1 MNKNLR
7 TITIGIS
14 TILLLLSIWYLRSI
28 LLYVILA
35 LVVSL
40 IGRPFFKLITK
51 RKFIPDWLASIITI
65 SLMLGIFVS
74 LFFFFSPLISSIIT
88 KIASINT
95 SNLLA
100 QTSIPLLD
108 FNQWLIKTIPSLG
121 DNFKIE
127 ALILDYIKSS
137 IDISIIQNTFSSIT
151 GAIIDLAIGI
161 FSVVFIS
168 FFFIKNQGLATNFIA
183 KSVSAKYEKNV
194 RHASKAITDLL
205 ERYFIG
211 ILLES
216 TCITILNT
224 LGLTII
230 AQMDFSLAVVI
241 GLTTGILNI
250 IPYVGPLCGHIV
262 AVLMGLVTY
271 GTMGIES
278 SLGLYLLVIL
288 AICVVTQFIDNYLF
302 QPLIYSKS
310 VKAHPLEIFI
320 IILIGGHIEGIVGML
335 VAIPSY
341 IVIRVIAVEFFSHFR
356 FVQNLVVNPNTDKE
370 ESQNSNNTIDAE
382 DNSENNA

>member
-14 TILLLLSIWYLRSI
+14 TILILLSIWYLRSI
-28 LLYVILA
+28 LVYVILA

-40 IGRPFFKLITK
+40 IGRPFFKLLTR

-65 SLMLGIFVS
+65 SLMLSIFVS
-74 LFFFFSPLISSIIT
+74 LFFFFSPLISSIVT

-100 QTSIPLLD
+100 QTSIPLVDL
-108 FNQWLIKTIPSLG
+108 NQWLIKTIPSLG
-121 DNFKIE
+121 DDFKIE
-127 ALILDYIKSS
+127 ALIVDYIKSS

-151 GAIIDLAIGI
+151 GAIINLTIGI

-183 KSVSAKYEKNV
+183 KSVSAKYENNV

-216 TCITILNT
+216 TCITILNHT
-224 LGLTII
+224 
-230 AQMDFSLAVVI
+230 
-241 GLTTGILNI
+241 
-250 IPYVGPLCGHIV
+250 
-262 AVLMGLVTY
+262 
-271 GTMGIES
+271 
-278 SLGLYLLVIL
+278 
-288 AICVVTQFIDNYLF
+288 
-302 QPLIYSKS
+302 
-310 VKAHPLEIFI
+310 
-320 IILIGGHIEGIVGML
+320 
-335 VAIPSY
+335 
-341 IVIRVIAVEFFSHFR
+341 
-356 FVQNLVVNPNTDKE
+356 
-370 ESQNSNNTIDAE
+370 
-382 DNSENNA
+382 